1 MPSPGRLPP
10 LAYDGKNNFLP
21 VCHIPPRRDDIEYRG
36 EGRRDHMLA
45 YLRSISDPEDR
56 TRFEA
61 MYSAYRGLMF
71 HVADR
76 ILQNPQDAEDA
87 VHLAFLS
94 LANCRLPELGP
105 QARHL
110 AATAAE
116 RKAIDLYRARKRRAE
131 TELEEDEDLPGCAP
145 PPSDGTLAGAI
156 AALPP
161 RYREVLLL
169 KYYNGYSAKEIGQ
182 FIGITADNVRQL
194 TARAKRRLAEEL
206 AERGERPV

>member
-1 MPSPGRLPP
+1 
-10 LAYDGKNNFLP
+10 
-21 VCHIPPRRDDIEYRG
+21 
-36 EGRRDHMLA
+36 MLV
-45 YLRSISDPEDR
+45 YLQAIDDPEDR

-71 HVADR
+71 HAANR

-94 LANCRLPELGP
+94 LANHRLPPELGP

-110 AATAAE
+110 AAVTAE
-116 RKAIDLYRARKRRAE
+116 RKAIDLYRAKQRRPMA
-131 TELEEDEDLPGCAP
+131 ELEEIPGCTA
-145 PPSDGTLAGAI
+145 PPSDGTLAGAM

-169 KYYNGYSAKEIGQ
+169 KYYNGYSAAEIAG
-182 FIGITADNVRQL
+182 FLGLTPGNVRQL
-194 TARAKRRLAEEL
+194 TLRAKRCLAAEL
-206 AERGERPV
+206 AERGEVV